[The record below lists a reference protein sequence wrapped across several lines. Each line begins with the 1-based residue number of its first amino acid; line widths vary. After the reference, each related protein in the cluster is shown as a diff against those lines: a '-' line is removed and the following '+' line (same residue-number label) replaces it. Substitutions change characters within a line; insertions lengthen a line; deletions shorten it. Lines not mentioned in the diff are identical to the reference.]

1 MASTNKFRL
10 RGLAAGALLAA
21 GLCGA
26 GGAGAI
32 TLEEAYQA
40 ALKHDPVFRM
50 RYYENESGK
59 ENAILGRSQLLPQ
72 VSASHSIYQNRV
84 DRESIQTVLG
94 RPQLVQDYPKYL
106 SRSSVVQLRQ
116 PLFNMD
122 AIQRYRQGKVQSAQ
136 AQEAYEAGADEVSV
150 RLVSA
155 YMDALF
161 AEDQLALA
169 RAQRDMH
176 SEQQKVNQFLFERGE
191 GTRTDMLETQARLDV
206 AEAALVEAQDNVTA
220 VRNTLAGVI
229 GMDPGTLDQ
238 IGANFRPVTL
248 DVTTYE
254 EWQQLALRQNN
265 TLAALRLS
273 VENSRLEI
281 GRNKAGHLP
290 RVDMVASYGKNLSET
305 LSVAGQDTL
314 NRSIGLQVNIP
325 IYSGG
330 AINAQTRQAAANYG
344 RVQAELDAR
353 TNETMV
359 ELRRAYDLVQSS
371 GRKIDALVKAVDSG
385 KELVKATEQSIKG
398 GVRINLDLL
407 NAQSQL
413 VTTQRDLAQARYSYL
428 VGLMRLRAASGTLAP
443 DAIREIAAFFR

>member
-1 MASTNKFRL
+1 MALTSKFRL
-10 RGLAAGALLAA
+10 RGLAAGALLAT

-26 GGAGAI
+26 GSAAAI

-40 ALKHDPVFRM
+40 AIKNDPVFRM

-59 ENAILGRSQLLPQ
+59 ENALLGRSQLLPN
-72 VSASHSIYQNRV
+72 VAFSHTVNRNRV
-84 DRESIQTVLG
+84 DREYVDQLG
-94 RPQLVQDYPKYL
+94 RNQFDQPKY
-106 SRSSVVQLRQ
+106 SGKSSVVQLRQ
-116 PLFNMD
+116 SLFNMD
-122 AIQRYRQGKVQSAQ
+122 AVQRYRQGKVQTAQ
-136 AQEAYEAGADEVSV
+136 AEQAYQAGLDEVSV
-150 RLVSA
+150 RVVNA

-176 SEQQKVNQFLFERGE
+176 LEQQKVNQFLFEKGE

-206 AEAALVEAQDNVTA
+206 AEASLIEAQDNVTA

-229 GMDPGTLDQ
+229 GMEPGTLDQ
-238 IGANFRPVTL
+238 IGANFRPLTL
-248 DVTTYE
+248 DMASYE
-254 EWQQLALRQNN
+254 EWQQKALRQNN
-265 TLAALRLS
+265 TLEALRLA

-290 RVDMVASYGKNLSET
+290 RVDFIASYAKNDSET
-305 LSVAGQDTL
+305 INVLGQQTT
-314 NRSIGLQVNIP
+314 NRSVGIQVNVP

-330 AINAQTRQAAANYG
+330 AISSQTRQAAANYG
-344 RVQAELDAR
+344 RSQAELDAR
-353 TNETMV
+353 TNEIMV

-413 VTTQRDLAQARYSYL
+413 VTSQRDLAQARYSYL
-428 VGLMRLRAASGTLAP
+428 VGLMRLRSASGTMGPEAVRELA
-443 DAIREIAAFFR
+443 AVFR

>member
-1 MASTNKFRL
+1 MAAMTKFRL

-21 GLCGA
+21 GLCMTGSA
-26 GGAGAI
+26 SAI

-72 VSASHSIYQNRV
+72 VSASHTINQNRV
-84 DRESIQTVLG
+84 DREYTNSLG
-94 RPQLVQDYPKYL
+94 LQKDYPKYL

-176 SEQQKVNQFLFERGE
+176 SEQQKVNQFLFEKGE

-265 TLAALRLS
+265 TLAATRLS

-305 LSVAGQDTL
+305 LTVAGQETL
-314 NRSIGLQVNIP
+314 NRSIGLQVSIP

-330 AINAQTRQAAANYG
+330 AISAQTRQAAASYG
-344 RVQAELDAR
+344 RAQAELDAR
-353 TNETMV
+353 TNEIMV

>member
-21 GLCGA
+21 GMLGA
-26 GGAGAI
+26 GNANAI

-40 ALKHDPVFRM
+40 ALKNDPVFRM
-50 RYYENESGK
+50 RFFENESGK

-72 VSASHSIYQNRV
+72 VSASHTINQNRV
-84 DRESIQTVLG
+84 DRESTQLVLG
-94 RPQLVQDYPKYL
+94 VPQLVEDYPKYL

-116 PLFNMD
+116 SLFNMD

-136 AQEAYEAGADEVSV
+136 AKEAYEAGADEVSV
-150 RLVSA
+150 RLVTT

-176 SEQQKVNQFLFERGE
+176 AEQQKVNQFLFEKGE

-206 AEAALVEAQDNVTA
+206 AEAALVEAQDHVTA
-220 VRNTLAGVI
+220 ARNTLAGVI

-248 DVTTYE
+248 DLTTYE

-265 TLAALRLS
+265 TLAALRLA

-290 RVDMVASYGKNLSET
+290 RVDMVASYGKNLSES

-344 RVQAELDAR
+344 RAQAELDAR
-353 TNETMV
+353 TNEIMV
-359 ELRRAYDLVQSS
+359 ELRRSYDLVQSS

-413 VTTQRDLAQARYSYL
+413 TTTQRDLAQARYSYM
-428 VGLMRLRAASGTLAP
+428 VGLMRLRAASGTMAP
-443 DAIREIAAFFR
+443 DAVREIGAFFR

>member
-1 MASTNKFRL
+1 MASTSKFRL
-10 RGLAAGALLAA
+10 RGVIAGALLAA
-21 GLCGA
+21 GVCGA
-26 GGAGAI
+26 GSAGAI

-40 ALKHDPVFRM
+40 AIKNDPVFRM
-50 RYYENESGK
+50 RYFENEAGK
-59 ENAILGRSQLLPQ
+59 ENAILGRSQLLPN
-72 VSASHSIYQNRV
+72 VAASHTVNRNTV
-84 DRESIQTVLG
+84 DRQYIDQLG
-94 RPQLVQDYPKYL
+94 RTQLDHPRYNGK
-106 SRSSVVQLRQ
+106 SSVVQLRQ
-116 PLFNMD
+116 SLFNMD
-122 AIQRYRQGKVQSAQ
+122 AIQRYRQGKVQTAQ
-136 AQEAYEAGADEVSV
+136 AEQAYEAGLDEVSV
-150 RLVSA
+150 RVVNT

-176 SEQQKVNQFLFERGE
+176 LEQQKVNKFLFEKGE

-206 AEAALVEAQDNVTA
+206 AEASLVEAQDHVTA

-238 IGANFRPVTL
+238 IGANFRPVKL
-248 DVTTYE
+248 DIATYE
-254 EWQQLALRQNN
+254 DWQQLALRQNN
-265 TLAALRLS
+265 SLEAQRLS

-290 RVDMVASYGKNLSET
+290 RVDFVASYSKNDSET
-305 LSVAGQDTL
+305 INVLGQQTT
-314 NRSIGLQVNIP
+314 NRSVGIQVNVP

-344 RVQAELDAR
+344 RAQAELDAR
-353 TNETMV
+353 TNEILI
-359 ELRRAYDLVQSS
+359 ELRKAYDLVQSS

-413 VTTQRDLAQARYSYL
+413 VTSQRDLAQARYSYL
-428 VGLMRLRAASGTLAP
+428 VGLMRLRSASGTMGP
-443 DAIREIAAFFR
+443 DAIREIATVFR

>member
-1 MASTNKFRL
+1 MTSTIKFHL

-26 GGAGAI
+26 GSAGAVS
-32 TLEEAYQA
+32 LEEAYQA

-50 RYYENESGK
+50 RYFENESGK
-59 ENAILGRSQLLPQ
+59 ENRILGRSQLLPNI
-72 VSASHSIYQNRV
+72 SASHSVNRNVV
-84 DRESIQTVLG
+84 DLAYTDGLG
-94 RPQLVQDYPKYL
+94 RNQLEHPRYL

-116 PLFNMD
+116 SLFNMD

-136 AQEAYEAGADEVSV
+136 AEQAYEAGIDEVSV
-150 RLVSA
+150 RVVSA

-176 SEQQKVNQFLFERGE
+176 FEQQKVNQFLFEKGE

-229 GMDPGTLDQ
+229 GMEPGTLDQ
-238 IGANFRPVTL
+238 IGVNFRPVKL
-248 DVTTYE
+248 DAATYE
-254 EWQQLALRQNN
+254 DWQKLSLQNNN
-265 TLAALRLS
+265 TLAALRLA
-273 VENSRLEI
+273 VENARLDI
-281 GRNKAGHLP
+281 GRNKAGHMP
-290 RVDMVASYGKNLSET
+290 RVDFVAAYSKNDSET
-305 LSVAGQDTL
+305 LNVRGQETT
-314 NRSIGLQVNIP
+314 NRSLGIQVNIP

-330 AINAQTRQAAANYG
+330 AISAQTRQAAANYG

-359 ELRRAYDLVQSS
+359 ELRKAYDLVMSS
-371 GRKIDALVKAVDSG
+371 GRKIDALIKAVDSG

-428 VGLMRLRAASGTLAP
+428 VGLMRLRAASGTMAP
-443 DAIREIAAFFR
+443 DAVREIAAFFR

>member
-1 MASTNKFRL
+1 MVHIYKLRL
-10 RGLAAGALLAA
+10 HGLAAGALLTL
-21 GLCGA
+21 GMLGA
-26 GGAGAI
+26 GSAGAI

-50 RYYENESGK
+50 RYFENESGK
-59 ENAILGRSQLLPQ
+59 ENVILGRSQLLPNL
-72 VSASHSIYQNRV
+72 SASHTVNQNRV
-84 DRESIQTVLG
+84 DRDYTSASIPG
-94 RPQLVQDYPKYL
+94 DHPKYL
-106 SRSSVVQLRQ
+106 GRSSVVQLRQ
-116 PLFNMD
+116 SLFNMD
-122 AIQRYRQGKVQSAQ
+122 AVQRYRQGKVQTAQ
-136 AQEAYEAGADEVSV
+136 AEQAYEAGVDEVSV
-150 RLVSA
+150 RVVTA
-155 YMDALF
+155 YVDALF

-176 SEQQKVNQFLFERGE
+176 AEQQKVNQFLFEKGE

-206 AEAALVEAQDNVTA
+206 AEASLVEAQDNVLA

-229 GMDPGTLDQ
+229 GMDPGTLVQ
-238 IGANFRPVTL
+238 MSANFRPVTL
-248 DVTTYE
+248 DLATYE

-265 TLAALRLS
+265 TLAALRLA
-273 VENSRLEI
+273 VENARLEI

-290 RVDMVASYGKNLSET
+290 RVDLVASYSKNLSET
-305 LSVAGQDTL
+305 INVLGQETTNRTL
-314 NRSIGLQVNIP
+314 GVQVNIP

-330 AINAQTRQAAANYG
+330 AINAQTRQAAASYG

-353 TNETMV
+353 SNEIMV

-371 GRKIDALVKAVDSG
+371 GRKIDALAKAADSG

-428 VGLMRLRAASGTLAP
+428 VALMRLRAASGTMAP
-443 DAIREIAAFFR
+443 DAVREIAAFFR